1 MKLSLHGRLLAA
13 VAGCAFAAGGLT
25 ILLGKDLLHPFE
37 WLAPQWI
44 TILTVFGTIAAG
56 HLLHD
61 AFRGRHV
68 FASVGF
74 LALFISGTVL
84 VVCQSVGRQAETFE
98 ATTMSA
104 EATNKAIADKTADL
118 DRAKARRDYAD
129 KAADREMTGQR
140 CGTRCKDWRQNA
152 KDISVVIAQTEK
164 EIAALGPQKPV
175 NVQAARMA
183 DIAALF
189 GINRSKALASYTM
202 LQPLLWT
209 LFFEIGSIVSLGF
222 AFRQGKRPV
231 LIAANDPV
239 QLPSQFNTFASVA
252 DSLQTSFP
260 AEFDPD
266 DPPKGKR
273 RKPLPKGV
281 IEFSNHPVVKA
292 LEANGGSVT
301 SHRQLAELMHMDE
314 GAATRRRYEVEDLL
328 EVTRVGKQLRIAL
341 RA

>member
-61 AFRGRHV
+61 AYRGRHV
-68 FASVGF
+68 FACVGF
-74 LALFISGTVL
+74 LALFVSGTVL

-104 EATNKAIADKTADL
+104 EATNKAISDKTADL

-152 KDISVVIAQTEK
+152 KDISVVIGQLEK

-175 NVQAARMA
+175 NAQAARMA
-183 DIAALF
+183 DMAALF
-189 GINRSKALASYTM
+189 GIDRSKALVSYTM
-202 LQPLLWT
+202 LQPLLWC

-222 AFRQGKRPV
+222 AFRQRKRPLV
-231 LIAANDPV
+231 VAND
-239 QLPSQFNTFASVA
+239 QLPSQLNTFASVA

-260 AEFDPD
+260 APFDPTE
-266 DPPKGKR
+266 PPKGKR
-273 RKPLPKGV
+273 RKPLPREV

-292 LEANGGSVT
+292 LRDNGGSVT
-301 SHRQLAELMHMDE
+301 SHRQLAQLLGIDE
-314 GAATRRRYEVEDLL
+314 GAATRRRQEVEDQLC
-328 EVTRVGKQLRIAL
+328 VTRHGKQLRIAL